1 MIILNILLLIVGFIA
16 LVKGAD
22 IFVEGSSNLA
32 KALKI
37 PTLIIGL
44 TIVAFG
50 TSAPE
55 CAVSVIASLKG
66 NSDIAIGNV
75 VGSCI
80 CNTLLV
86 LGIAGLFGN
95 LACKK
100 KIIERDFTYSIL
112 SNIILIIMCSAAIFA
127 NNSIK
132 EISRTNGALL
142 ICFLI
147 IYVYSLLMDAKN
159 TIRNNKE
166 KNKEETLYKL
176 TFKDILFIILGL
188 IGIVGGGELVVNN
201 ATSIA
206 KIIGISDRVIALTV
220 VAVGTSLP
228 EIVTSVIAVKKG
240 ENDIAL
246 GNVIGSNIFNIF
258 MILGLSSIAKPLTY
272 TLDSYIDMIIMLAA
286 SILVFV
292 LFSIKKKLSKKEC
305 IVLLI
310 LYIAYIGYL
319 MIR

>member
-166 KNKEETLYKL
+166 KNNEETLYKL

-310 LYIAYIGYL
+310 SYIAYIGYL

>member
-147 IYVYSLLMDAKN
+147 IYVYYLLMDAKN

-305 IVLLI
+305 IFLLI
-310 LYIAYIGYL
+310 SYIAYIGYL

>member
-1 MIILNILLLIVGFIA
+1 MIILNILLLILGFFA

-22 IFVEGSSNLA
+22 MFVDGSSNLA

-112 SNIILIIMCSAAIFA
+112 SNIILIIMCSAAVFA
-127 NNSIK
+127 NNSVKI
-132 EISRTNGALL
+132 ISRTNGALL
-142 ICFLI
+142 ICFLL
-147 IYVYSLLMDAKN
+147 IYVYSLVIDAKAS
-159 TIRNNKE
+159 IRNNKE
-166 KNKEETLYKL
+166 ASKDENSYKL
-176 TFKDILFIILGL
+176 KFKDVLFILIGL

-206 KIIGISDRVIALTV
+206 KVIGITDRVIALTV

-258 MILGLSSIAKPLTY
+258 MILGLSSLVKPLTY
-272 TLDSYIDMIIMLAA
+272 TTSSYIDMIIMLAS
-286 SILVFV
+286 SILVFI
-292 LFSIKKKLSKKEC
+292 LFSIKKKLTKKEC
-305 IVLLI
+305 IFLLMCYTA
-310 LYIAYIGYL
+310 YIAYL
-319 MIR
+319 MVR

>member
-1 MIILNILLLIVGFIA
+1 MIIINIFLLVLGFIA

-22 IFVEGSSNLA
+22 MFVDGSSNLA

-112 SNIILIIMCSAAIFA
+112 SNIILIIICSAAVFA
-127 NNSIK
+127 NNPVKI
-132 EISRTNGALL
+132 ISRTNGALL

-147 IYVYSLLMDAKN
+147 IYVYSLVIDAKAS
-159 TIRNNKE
+159 IKNNKE
-166 KNKEETLYKL
+166 ASKDENSYKL
-176 TFKDILFIILGL
+176 KFKDILFILIGL

-206 KIIGISDRVIALTV
+206 KVIGITDRVIALTV

-258 MILGLSSIAKPLTY
+258 MILGLSSLVKPLTY
-272 TLDSYIDMIIMLAA
+272 TTSSYIDMIIMLAS
-286 SILVFV
+286 SILVFI
-292 LFSIKKKLSKKEC
+292 LFSIKKKLTKKEC
-305 IVLLI
+305 IILLMCYTT
-310 LYIAYIGYL
+310 YIAYL
-319 MIR
+319 MVR